1 MGITTHNV
9 LYLCWRVGGCGR
21 MEVLRGESDTDES
34 REAKSSAFEFRV
46 EFSHLKIQ
54 LCCTIYGLQKE

>member
-9 LYLCWRVGGCGR
+9 LYLCSRVGGCGR
-21 MEVLRGESDTDES
+21 MEVLRGESDTDEC
-34 REAKSSAFEFRV
+34 REAKSSAFEFGV

-54 LCCTIYGLQKE
+54 LCCKIYRLHEE